1 MDKVKNFWRNGRNFL
16 SQPQSNIL
24 SAAFVIAFT
33 YGISMV
39 LGILRDR
46 ILVAKFYS
54 CCSEQLDAYIASF
67 RIPDM
72 IFQLIVIGAL
82 SSAFIPIF
90 SEKLTKNKDEANNLA
105 SSLINLLF
113 LAFFILC
120 LLVYFLAGSF
130 SKLIAAGFS
139 PFQLELMAGITRV
152 MLLAQIFF
160 LISNFF
166 SAMIQ
171 SQQRFLIPSLSP
183 IVYNLGIIL
192 SILALSSS
200 WGIWSAPAGVVLGSF
215 LHLLIQ
221 LPLVLKLGF
230 KYRLIFNWKDSSVK
244 RVFKMMV
251 PRTLALAASQV
262 EMSYAVF
269 LMSSFPAG
277 SVTIYNLAQKLADLP
292 VRLLGT
298 SVGQAAL
305 PVLSLQRAEDKKEEF
320 KLTLSRSLN
329 QIFYLA
335 FPATALFVIMRLQIV
350 RFAYGAKTFP
360 WQATLV
366 TGKTLAVITL
376 SIFSQSAI
384 QLLVRG
390 YYALCDT
397 MTPFLSSIVSVALNI
412 IFSLFYV
419 RVLNWGIFGLALAF
433 SISNLVHFLLLFLF
447 FITKKE
453 NFIGR
458 ADIVKWLK
466 MLVSSLVSAFLTW
479 GTLRILDEYVFETTR
494 SLPLLGLTVICGIV
508 GVVSYLGLSYLLK
521 IDELKSFF
529 GFFRRIRKW
538 RSNLS
543 NVEEVIQP
551 SSGSAGSS

>member
-1 MDKVKNFWRNGRNFL
+1 MIKKFWQNGRNFL
-16 SQPQSNIL
+16 SRPQASIL

-33 YGISMV
+33 YGISMI

-46 ILVAKFYS
+46 ILVAKFYL
-54 CCSEQLDAYIASF
+54 CCSQQLDTYIASF
-67 RIPDM
+67 RIPDT
-72 IFQLIVIGAL
+72 IFQLIVVGAL

-90 SEKLTKNKDEANNLA
+90 SEKLTKDKNEANVLA

-113 LAFFILC
+113 VVFFVLC
-120 LLVYFLAGSF
+120 VVVYFLAGTF

-139 PFQLELMAGITRV
+139 PSQLQLMAGITRL
-152 MLLAQIFF
+152 MLLAQMFF
-160 LISNFF
+160 LVSNFF

-183 IVYNLGIIL
+183 VVYNLGIIF
-192 SILALSSS
+192 SVIMLSSS
-200 WGIWSAPAGVVLGSF
+200 WGIWAAPAGVVMGAF

-221 LPLVLKLGF
+221 LPLVIRLGF
-230 KYRLIFNWKDSSVK
+230 KYSFIFNWKNSSVR

-262 EMSYAVF
+262 EMNYAVF
-269 LMSSFPAG
+269 LMSSFSAG
-277 SVTIYNLAQKLADLP
+277 SVTIYNLAHKLADLP

-305 PVLSLQRAEDKKEEF
+305 PILSLQRARDKKEEF
-320 KLTLSRSLN
+320 KQTLNRSLN

-335 FPATALFVIMRLQIV
+335 FPATALFVVMRLQIV

-360 WQATLV
+360 WQATIV

-390 YYALCDT
+390 FYAFCDT
-397 MTPFLSSIVSVALNI
+397 LTPFLCSIVSVAFNI
-412 IFSLFYV
+412 TLSLFYV
-419 RVLNWGIFGLALAF
+419 RVLGWGIFGLALAF
-433 SISNLVHFLLLFLF
+433 SISNLIHFLLLFFLFVGKKEF
-447 FITKKE
+447 FISR
-453 NFIGR
+453 I
-458 ADIVKWLK
+458 DIVKWLK
-466 MLVSSLVSAFLTW
+466 MLVSSLISGFLTW
-479 GTLRILDEYVFETTR
+479 GTLRILDKYIFETSRT
-494 SLPLLGLTVICGIV
+494 LPLLGLTVICVLV
-508 GVVSYLGLSYLLK
+508 GVGSYIGLSYLLK
-521 IDELKSFF
+521 IEELKSFF
-529 GFFRRIRKW
+529 GLFGRIGKW
-538 RSNLS
+538 KSGLS